1 MGLGIRLQRAVVV
14 DADSAVGQKGITVV
28 KLYKRRFARIG
39 PITIEPVPINKFE
52 KRSGKDFNH
61 QLEELWSI
69 IGPSVEL
76 NMQRLPLWK
85 VIAMAYFEG
94 AIHATQMLKEEDE

>member
-1 MGLGIRLQRAVVV
+1 MV

-39 PITIEPVPINKFE
+39 PITIESVPINKFE
-52 KRSGKDFNH
+52 KRSGKNFNR

-94 AIHATQMLKEEDE
+94 SVHAIQMMEEEEENGQ